1 MGNTS
6 ALNAAPPSTADLLCS
21 RAHSLAQR
29 ASDTASDL
37 DSKLAPYSFPEPNAV
52 AGKDSAVESLPD
64 YFHGLR
70 CALDN
75 IESALNRIASTTSRA
90 QL

>member
-1 MGNTS
+1 MGLQPVAEMQPQS
-6 ALNAAPPSTADLLCS
+6 IAGSLFL

-29 ASDTASDL
+29 ASDTASNL
-37 DSKLAPYSFPEPNAV
+37 NNKLAPYSFPEP
-52 AGKDSAVESLPD
+52 KDSIEKDKPVESLPD

-75 IESALNRIASTTSRA
+75 IENAINQIASSTARA

>member
-1 MGNTS
+1 MGLQPVATS
-6 ALNAAPPSTADLLCS
+6 LQSTADSLCS

-29 ASDTASDL
+29 ASDTATDL
-37 DSKLAPYSFPEPNAV
+37 NNKLAPYSFPEPKGSVERDNP
-52 AGKDSAVESLPD
+52 VESLPD

-75 IESALNRIASTTSRA
+75 IEIALNQIASTTSRA